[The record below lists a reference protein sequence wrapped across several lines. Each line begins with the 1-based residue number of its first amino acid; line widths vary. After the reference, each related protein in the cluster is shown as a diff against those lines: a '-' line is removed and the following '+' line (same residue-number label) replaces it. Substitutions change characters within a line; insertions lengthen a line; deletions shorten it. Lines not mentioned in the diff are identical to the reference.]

1 MKVNAFNS
9 IPGLYDF
16 KLVELHWGGVCGVSA
31 FIKAK
36 LNIQAGSIIIP
47 NHSN

>member
-1 MKVNAFNS
+1 MKVNVLNS
-9 IPGLYDF
+9 IPGLYGF
-16 KLVELHWGGVCGVSA
+16 KLAELHWGGVCGVSA

-36 LNIQAGSIIIP
+36 LKIQAESIIIS

>member
-9 IPGLYDF
+9 IPGFYDF
-16 KLVELHWGGVCGVSA
+16 KLVELHWGGGCGVPE

-36 LNIQAGSIIIP
+36 LNIQA
-47 NHSN
+47 